1 MAYHYQTSL
10 GRSLSVTSL
19 QGIQVRLGER
29 FKPPEK
35 VSLPLGYKEPNPS
48 AALNATQYSLETEST
63 FLQWLNAKK
72 VSDAAKEAS
81 RRQALEE
88 QKAAATSP
96 AQLPNGILQPTDA
109 KGSSS
114 EPPTNSIPPI
124 PSLGSGGILTP
135 ETLATSSSRLPVAP
149 VNRKRMYDL
158 ADFENNAS
166 DPFESTELETL
177 NDMEELKSVLAN
189 TNVPVRTG
197 GVRTEQPLHSPDLSE
212 ETEPASSEVTE
223 LASVIVQTSNKQ
235 VSYKPDKPKPVS
247 KPTGLSTGPNT
258 QVPNGSKI
266 PSTSSTPNINP
277 DPFGRSPL
285 PPIHSSRSDSQV
297 SPQESNDRLISRGL
311 AATNSSQPQRG
322 RSPPPNYY
330 APDFTSS
337 RTSPVVSPVEPPP
350 GYPQCVSL
358 EEVSCSSYPD
368 LDLENLNRYTPL
380 PPPPHQSHVTALDFG
395 QSPVPDPIFDNLSA
409 EDRAFVANIA
419 AMGFPRSRT
428 ARAVQQLGHDDR
440 IVVEWLCSV
449 DHLCSQ
455 RFPEDKVEIALS
467 LQNNNRDKALEFLHL
482 WQRFEE
488 LGFKSEDIRRELIV
502 HGNNENEV
510 LNVLMA
516 KS

>member
-1 MAYHYQTSL
+1 MNS
-10 GRSLSVTSL
+10 
-19 QGIQVRLGER
+19 
-29 FKPPEK
+29 
-35 VSLPLGYKEPNPS
+35 
-48 AALNATQYSLETEST
+48 QYSLETEST

-72 VSDAAKEAS
+72 ASDAAKEAS

-96 AQLPNGILQPTDA
+96 AQLPNGILQPTEA
-109 KGSSS
+109 KGSPP

-135 ETLATSSSRLPVAP
+135 ELLATSSSRLPVAP
-149 VNRKRMYDL
+149 ENRKRMYDL

-189 TNVPVRTG
+189 TNVPVQPG
-197 GVRTEQPLHSPDLSE
+197 GVRTEQPLHSPDLSM

-223 LASVIVQTSNKQ
+223 NASVIVQTSSKQ
-235 VSYKPDKPKPVS
+235 VSYKPDKPKPVP
-247 KPTGLSTGPNT
+247 KPKDLATGPNA
-258 QVPNGSKI
+258 QVPNGQQVL
-266 PSTSSTPNINP
+266 PSSSSTPRVNP

-285 PPIHSSRSDSQV
+285 PPIHASRSDSDLP
-297 SPQESNDRLISRGL
+297 PQERNDRLISRGP

-330 APDFTSS
+330 APDFTPS
-337 RTSPVVSPVEPPP
+337 RTPPVASPVEPPP
-350 GYPQCVSL
+350 SYPQ
-358 EEVSCSSYPD
+358 
-368 LDLENLNRYTPL
+368 NLNRYTPL
-380 PPPPHQSHVTALDFG
+380 PPSPHQARVNSLDFG
-395 QSPVPDPIFDNLSA
+395 QPPLTDPFFDSLSA
-409 EDRAFVANIA
+409 EDRSFVATIA

-428 ARAVQQLGHDDR
+428 ARAVKQLGHDDR
-440 IVVEWLCSV
+440 LVVEWLCSV

-455 RFPEDKVEIALS
+455 GFPEDKVEIALS
-467 LQNNNRDKALEFLHL
+467 LQSNNRDKALDFLFL